1 MTSWALARALHV
13 LGVVF
18 WIGGVAMVTT
28 VLLPALRRTHSGAER
43 IRLFEEIEGRFAAQ
57 SRVSTAVVGATG
69 FYLVHALDLWSRFAE
84 PAYWWMDAMVGL
96 WAIFTVM
103 LFVLE
108 PFVLR
113 RRIARRA
120 EEAPEETFRWMLNLH
135 RILLAASVITVLGA
149 VAGAH
154 GLLF

>member
-1 MTSWALARALHV
+1 MTYWALARALHV

-28 VLLPALRRTHSGAER
+28 VLLPALRRTHGGAER

-57 SRVSTAVVGATG
+57 SRLSTLVVGATG
-69 FYLVHALDLWSRFAE
+69 FYLAHALDLWGRFTQ
-84 PAYWWMDAMVGL
+84 PAYWWMDAMVGVWL
-96 WAIFTVM
+96 IFTVM

-120 EEAPEETFRWMLNLH
+120 QEAPDATFRAMLTLH
-135 RILLAASVITVLGA
+135 RILLALSLITVLGA